1 VNSGNPIVR
10 KGEFMSSNT
19 AANADLKGLFGLE
32 GKTVFIPGGYGGL
45 GKTLSISLGRFGAN
59 VVVSGRNGEKA
70 EALAT
75 EIRAAGGEALGI
87 AADMTR
93 LAEIRDA
100 VDLIT
105 SRYGRLDVLLN
116 CVGMSRLEP
125 MWEMTEEA
133 FDTVYE
139 TNLKSAMFLGQSAA
153 RAQMADGKG
162 GRQVHLLSVRSKLA
176 VRGKGYSAYCAT
188 KGGLLMLVRQHAAEL
203 APYGINVN
211 GIAPTFIYS
220 DMLDYVLSQDPAF
233 KEEIIARIPMG
244 RIGDPEDL
252 ISPALFFCGSGSAF
266 VTGQVLYIDGGLS
279 VTQ

>member
-1 VNSGNPIVR
+1 MP
-10 KGEFMSSNT
+10 SNT
-19 AANADLKGLFGLE
+19 TQKTAASSLDDLFGLR
-32 GKTVFIPGGYGGL
+32 GKTVYIPGGYGGL
-45 GKTLSISLGRFGAN
+45 GRTLSKALGSFGAN
-59 VVVSGRNGEKA
+59 VVISGRSGKKA
-70 EALAT
+70 EDLAQ
-75 EIRAAGGEALGI
+75 EIRDAGGEALGI
-87 AADMTR
+87 GADLTR
-93 LAEIRDA
+93 VAEIRES
-100 VDLIT
+100 VDRIV

-116 CVGMSRLEP
+116 CVGMSRLES
-125 MWEMTEEA
+125 MWEMSEEA

-139 TNLKSAMFLGQSAA
+139 TNLKSAMFLGQTAA
-153 RAQMADGKG
+153 RAQMTDGKG
-162 GRQVHLLSVRSKLA
+162 GKQVHLLSVRSKLA

-233 KEEIIARIPMG
+233 KDEIIARIPMG

-252 ISPALFFCGSGSAF
+252 IGPALFFCGAGSDF